1 MKILKLTSSNR
12 REVISQTLAVLKSGG
27 LVVFPSDTVY
37 GLLAD
42 SQNPKAVS
50 KLLEFKE
57 RKPGQAVSVFVA
69 SKEMAKKYIKLNP
82 NASNIFENLLP
93 GPFTIIC
100 KSLHQTDLRLE
111 AENGTLG
118 IRLPD
123 YPLILKLVREF
134 GKPITATSA
143 NLSGKSSVHS
153 IPALLKTLSKSKKQK
168 LDLILDA
175 GKLPA
180 NKPSTVIDTTT
191 GQLKTLR
198 AGDLLPA
205 TPNSLVSN
213 SEEETKQLA
222 QFMAT
227 KFIKNKSGKAIIFM
241 LEGPL
246 GAGKTIFAKG
256 LARALG
262 IRETITS
269 PTFNICN
276 EYLLSN
282 PIDFDIES
290 HHQSN
295 NKINKNRSSKF
306 IHCDFY
312 RIETRQEFEEL
323 DFFKEVRC
331 GNVFVVEWSER
342 IPAEIISALKN
353 SAEIVYLRIKY
364 SGENE
369 RIIEWG

>member
-1 MKILKLTSSNR
+1 VRILKLKQNSEQ
-12 REVISQTLAVLKSGG
+12 EVINQTLAALRAGG

-42 SQNPKAVS
+42 TQNKEAID

-57 RKPGQAVSVFVA
+57 RRPGQAISVFV
-69 SKEMAKKYIKLNP
+69 SSREMAEKYVVLSP
-82 NASNIFENLLP
+82 NALNVLNNLLP
-93 GPFTIIC
+93 GPFTVIC
-100 KSLHQTDLRLE
+100 KSLHRTDPRLE

-123 YPLILKLVREF
+123 YSFVNDLVRKF
-134 GKPITATSA
+134 GKPLTATSA
-143 NLSGKSSVHS
+143 NLSGKPSVYS
-153 IPALLKTLSKSKKQK
+153 IPALLKTLTKTKKEK
-168 LDLILDA
+168 LDLIIDA

-191 GQLKTLR
+191 GQLKTVRLG
-198 AGDLLPA
+198 ALLPL
-205 TPNSLVSN
+205 TPNSLISK

-222 QFMAT
+222 QFMAA
-227 KFIKNKSGKAIIFM
+227 KFIKKESGKAIIFM

-246 GAGKTIFAKG
+246 GSGKTIFAKG
-256 LARALG
+256 LAKALG
-262 IRETITS
+262 IRDTVTS

-276 EYLLSN
+276 EYSLTNLTNS
-282 PIDFDIES
+282 DTES
-290 HHQSN
+290 INQN
-295 NKINKNRSSKF
+295 INKVNKNRSSKF

-312 RIETRQEFEEL
+312 RVEARQEFEEL
-323 DFFKEVRC
+323 DFFKEACR

-353 SAEIVYLRIKY
+353 SAEIIYLRIKY

-369 RIIEWG
+369 RVIEW